1 MNYFVTGGTGFIG
14 RYLIGKLLAR
24 GGTVYALVR
33 EESKGRLEDLIAGW
47 GTAGF
52 EVVPVIGDISEPMM
66 GLDEDRI
73 EELTGKIDHF
83 FHLAAIYDMKADAAT
98 IEKGNV
104 DGTRNAV
111 QLANQLGVGCFHL
124 ASSIAAAGLY
134 RGTWRENMFEQATD
148 LDQHAYFRTKHESEK
163 IVREDLDRP
172 FRVYRPGV
180 VVGDSETGEMDKID
194 GPYYF
199 FSAIKRFGSVLPD
212 WLPTVG
218 IEGRRI
224 NVVPVDFVAA
234 AMDHIAHLEGRDGQ
248 TFHLTD
254 PDPLTAGQIIN
265 LFAREAHAP
274 QMSVR
279 LDSRLLDL
287 VPSSLTGGLA
297 GLGLLAPA
305 RLAARLALDELGIP
319 SEVLVYVNY
328 PTDFDC
334 SNTLDALAGTDI
346 SVPPLAAYADRLW
359 EYWEQNLDPGLP
371 RDRTLTGAVRGR
383 NVMITGASSGI
394 GRATALKVGEA
405 GGRVLLVARSTDKLA
420 ELKEEIERTGGL
432 ASIHPCDLSDVEDV
446 ERMAGEVL
454 EEHGHVDILVNNA
467 GRSIRRSVGLSYD
480 RFHDYERTMQL
491 NYFGSLK
498 LILALLPKMRERK
511 SGHIINVS
519 SIGVQTNV
527 PRFSAYIAS
536 KAALDAFGR
545 SVASEVIDDG
555 VHITAIYMPL
565 VRTPMIAPTRMYDAF
580 PTSSPDDAAEM
591 ITGAMIDRPKK
602 VATALGNFG
611 ELLYALSPKTS
622 DRVLN
627 MGYKLFPESKAASAK
642 TGTEAGT
649 GTGTEAEVE
658 QQIEATSAEAVAFA
672 HLLRGVHW

>member
-14 RYLIGKLLAR
+14 RFLIGNLLAR

-47 GTAGF
+47 GTSGF
-52 EVVPVIGDISEPMM
+52 EVVPVFGDISEPML

-83 FHLAAIYDMKADAAT
+83 FHLAAIYDMKADSET
-98 IEKGNV
+98 IERGNV
-104 DGTRNAV
+104 EGTRNAV

-134 RGTWRENMFEQATD
+134 EGLWREDMFDQATN
-148 LDQHAYFRTKHESEK
+148 LDQHAYFRTKHESER

-172 FRVYRPGV
+172 FRVYRPGI
-180 VVGDSETGEMDKID
+180 VVGNSETGEMDKID

-199 FSAIKRFGSVLPD
+199 FSAIKRFGSKLPD

-224 NVVPVDFVAA
+224 NIVPVDFVAA
-234 AMDHIAHLEGRDGQ
+234 AMDHIAHLDGRDGQ

-254 PDPLTAGQIIN
+254 PNPLTAGQIIN
-265 LFAREAHAP
+265 LFARQAHAP
-274 QMSVR
+274 QMTVR

-287 VPSSLTGGLA
+287 VPTSLA
-297 GLGLLAPA
+297 GSISGLGFMAPA

-319 SEVLVYVNY
+319 PEVLIYVNY

-346 SVPPLAAYADRLW
+346 SVPPLATYADRLW
-359 EYWEQNLDPGLP
+359 DYWEENLDPRLARGN
-371 RDRTLTGAVRGR
+371 TLEAVVRGR

-420 ELKEEIERTGGL
+420 QLKAEIERTGGS
-432 ASIHPCDLSDVEDV
+432 AWIHPCDLTDIEDV
-446 ERMAGEVL
+446 ERMADEVL

-467 GRSIRRSVGLSYD
+467 GRSIRRSVELSYD
-480 RFHDYERTMQL
+480 RFHDFERTMQL

-498 LILALLPKMRERK
+498 LILMLLPKMRERK

-611 ELLYALSPKTS
+611 ELLYAVSPKTS

-627 MGYKLFPESKAASAK
+627 MGYKLFPESKAASAR
-642 TGTEAGT
+642 TGTAAGS
-649 GTGTEAEVE
+649 GTETEVE
-658 QQIEATSAEAVAFA
+658 PQVEATSTEAVAFA

>member
-14 RYLIGKLLAR
+14 RYLIGRLLAR

-33 EESKGRLEDLIAGW
+33 EESRGRLEELIAGW

-52 EVVPVIGDISEPMM
+52 EVVPVVGDISEPML
-66 GLDEDRI
+66 GLDEERI
-73 EELTGKIDHF
+73 EELTGNIDHF
-83 FHLAAIYDMKADAAT
+83 FHLAAIYDMKADPDT
-98 IEKGNV
+98 IERGNV
-104 DGTRNAV
+104 AGTRNAV
-111 QLANQLGVGCFHL
+111 QLANQLGAGCFHL

-134 RGTWRENMFEQATD
+134 EGTWSEDMFDQATN
-148 LDQHAYFRTKHESEK
+148 LDQHAYFRTKHESER

-180 VVGDSETGEMDKID
+180 VVGDSETGEMDKVD

-199 FSAIKRFGSVLPD
+199 FSAIKRLGSLLPD

-224 NVVPVDFVAA
+224 NIVPVDFVAA
-234 AMDHIAHLEGRDGQ
+234 AMDHIAHLDGRDGQ

-254 PDPLTAGQIIN
+254 PNPLTAGQIIN

-274 QMSVR
+274 RMAVR
-279 LDSRLLDL
+279 LNSRLLDL
-287 VPSSLTGGLA
+287 VPSSLSGGLSS
-297 GLGLLAPA
+297 LPIMAPA
-305 RLAARLALDELGIP
+305 RLAGRLALDELGIP
-319 SEVLVYVNY
+319 PEVLVYVNY

-334 SNTLDALAGTDI
+334 SNTLEALAGTDI
-346 SVPPLAAYADRLW
+346 SVPPLPSYADRLW
-359 EYWEQNLDPGLP
+359 DYWEENLDPGLP
-371 RDRTLTGAVRGR
+371 RDRTLAGAVRGK

-394 GRATALKVGEA
+394 GWATALKVGEA

-420 ELKEEIERTGGL
+420 ELKEEIEEAGGT
-432 ASIHPCDLSDVEDV
+432 AWIHPCDLSDIDDV
-446 ERMAGEVL
+446 DRMATEVL

-467 GRSIRRSVGLSYD
+467 GRSIRRSVELSYD
-480 RFHDYERTMQL
+480 RFHDFERTIQL

-498 LILALLPKMRERK
+498 LILRFLPGMRERK

-527 PRFSAYIAS
+527 PRFSSYIAS
-536 KAALDAFGR
+536 KAALDAFSR
-545 SVASEVIDDG
+545 SVASEVVDDG
-555 VHITAIYMPL
+555 VHITSIYMPL

-591 ITGAMIDRPKK
+591 ITGAMINRPKK

-611 ELLYALSPKTS
+611 ELLYAVSPKTS

-627 MGYKLFPESKAASAK
+627 IGYRLFPESKAASAK
-642 TGTEAGT
+642 AGAEPEVGQPSEGT
-649 GTGTEAEVE
+649 
-658 QQIEATSAEAVAFA
+658 SSEAVAFA